1 MQDDKHCKGC
11 VHLLPMDNTQGYT
24 TTFPKYFNCGGA
36 IKQEYKIKIFSAILL
51 CSCRVYGINGGGIG
65 GCGIE
70 GGADRV
76 VRNGNKDG
84 LAASVAFRSMTC
96 PFLYT
101 VKVMLS
107 PAILC

>member
-1 MQDDKHCKGC
+1 MPILGESYGC
-11 VHLLPMDNTQGYT
+11 GTGIV
-24 TTFPKYFNCGGA
+24 GG
-36 IKQEYKIKIFSAILL
+36 
-51 CSCRVYGINGGGIG
+51 RIG

-76 VRNGNKDG
+76 VRNGSEGG
-84 LAASVAFRSMTC
+84 LAVSIAFRSLTC